1 MALSDTLT
9 RISAAFN
16 RLGAG
21 GEISRELRQ
30 ATFEE
35 LAGQFEQL
43 KLDLAA
49 TPGWQQAT
57 GTATRTT
64 FDTATVTLPL
74 LAQRMKALIDDFFS
88 RGTLSA

>member
-1 MALSDTLT
+1 MSLTDTLT
-9 RISAAFN
+9 RISAGFN

-35 LAGQFEQL
+35 LANAFEQL
-43 KLDLAA
+43 KLDLVA
-49 TPGWQQAT
+49 TPGWQVAT

-74 LAQRMKALIDDFFS
+74 LAQRIKALIDDLFT
-88 RGTLSA
+88 RETLST